1 MRRGEQV
8 VYLYTQTWRS
18 RIPWLTP
25 SVYVVA
31 SGPAPSAS
39 GCPAT
44 RHFPCEVSTLYF
56 TVSPLGMPTATNH
69 PVTHV
74 QNLSRHFCPLI
85 LSSSLA
91 PYSIP
96 PSVFILTGYGVVF
109 QRGRDIV
116 RLDLYLMLWT
126 GGSFLLALLL
136 TRRRFVFRAL
146 FSHI

>member
-1 MRRGEQV
+1 M
-8 VYLYTQTWRS
+8 
-18 RIPWLTP
+18 P
-25 SVYVVA
+25 SVYIVP
-31 SGPAPSAS
+31 SDQAPSAS
-39 GCPAT
+39 GCPAS
-44 RHFPCEVSTLYF
+44 RYF
-56 TVSPLGMPTATNH
+56 TCGVSSLFHRQPFRNANGKKH

-96 PSVFILTGYGVVF
+96 SSVSILTGYGVVL
-109 QRGRDIV
+109 QSGRDIV
-116 RLDLYLMLWT
+116 HLDLYLMLLT